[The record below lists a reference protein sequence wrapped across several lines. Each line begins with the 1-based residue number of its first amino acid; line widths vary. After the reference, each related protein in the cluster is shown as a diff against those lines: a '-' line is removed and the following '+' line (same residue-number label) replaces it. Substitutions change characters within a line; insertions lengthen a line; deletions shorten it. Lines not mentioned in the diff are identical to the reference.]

1 MKFILYKIVNIQ
13 NGKFYIGVHRTNDV
27 NDDYM
32 GSGTLI
38 KRAIKK
44 HGVENFKKEILE
56 FFETEDEM
64 LKREEEIVTYE
75 FIKENNVYNIMP
87 GGNYGSE
94 KRNGLTFKN
103 KHHTQKSKD
112 KIRKKSIGRHHTIET
127 KEKISQ
133 NNFSKNDPVRHL
145 AIVKKA
151 GSMIKTETHR
161 KNISEALKRRYEKD
175 KPNVGLIREKLKC
188 PKCGKLGAKNVMVRW
203 HFEKCRK

>member
-94 KRNGLTFKN
+94 KRN
-103 KHHTQKSKD
+103 
-112 KIRKKSIGRHHTIET
+112 
-127 KEKISQ
+127 
-133 NNFSKNDPVRHL
+133 
-145 AIVKKA
+145 
-151 GSMIKTETHR
+151 
-161 KNISEALKRRYEKD
+161 
-175 KPNVGLIREKLKC
+175 
-188 PKCGKLGAKNVMVRW
+188 
-203 HFEKCRK
+203 